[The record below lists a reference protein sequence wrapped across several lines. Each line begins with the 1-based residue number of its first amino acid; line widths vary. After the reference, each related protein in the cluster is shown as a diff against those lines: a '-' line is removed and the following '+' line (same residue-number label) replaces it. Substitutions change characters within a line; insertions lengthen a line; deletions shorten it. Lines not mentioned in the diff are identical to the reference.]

1 MKNTLLILAAFSL
14 TACGA
19 GAAEEACVAYMDAV
33 DECYVELGIDNPA
46 PLADDY
52 CDAYTEDSQAD
63 YMNCLADA
71 YGTGDCS
78 TDEGLTAIATEM
90 ATCVP

>member
-1 MKNTLLILAAFSL
+1 MKNAVLLLAAFSL

-19 GAAEEACVAYMDAV
+19 GAAEEACLNYLDAV
-33 DECYVELGIDNPA
+33 DNCYAELGEDNPA

-63 YMNCLADA
+63 YLNCLADA
-71 YGTGDCS
+71 YDAGDCS
-78 TDEGLTAIATEM
+78 TTEGVTAIATEM
-90 ATCVP
+90 SSCTL